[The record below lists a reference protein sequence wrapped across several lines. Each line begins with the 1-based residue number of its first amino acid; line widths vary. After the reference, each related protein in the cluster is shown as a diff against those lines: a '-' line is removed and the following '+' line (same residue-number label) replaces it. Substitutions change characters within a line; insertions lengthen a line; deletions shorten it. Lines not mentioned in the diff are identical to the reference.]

1 MRNNIIKSVLK
12 IVGCENLLRPNELE
26 MTSTKTIA
34 ELLDEKKES
43 GQEPEENKK
52 EHTEQ

>member
-26 MTSTKTIA
+26 MTSNKTIA

-43 GQEPEENKK
+43 GQEPEKK
-52 EHTEQ
+52 TEDEHK